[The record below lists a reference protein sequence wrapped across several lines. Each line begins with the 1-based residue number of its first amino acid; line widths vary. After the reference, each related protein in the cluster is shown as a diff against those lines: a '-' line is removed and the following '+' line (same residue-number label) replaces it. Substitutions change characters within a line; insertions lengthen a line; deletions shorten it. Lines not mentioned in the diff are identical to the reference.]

1 MKNFEDLE
9 KFIEEHNNWRELL
22 LKKPYSLKSVVD
34 VPYHKDWYMVNY
46 NLFESTL
53 SDPVVKETRGTIVE
67 ARNVDGK
74 RVVKTICAP
83 YTKFFNFG
91 DPNQDNIDWTTAKS
105 RYKIDGQLLKMFK
118 VNGVNY
124 WCTNGSPCLET
135 PLDYTTDEIQNYKEL
150 VFTAIKKDL
159 PSSPTQIITGIPY
172 YDEDN
177 GTIHVNNVDW
187 ISKVPDGWTLMF
199 ELTSPMNHIIVEYNE
214 IKLWFHGARDAK
226 GNEHEPEDVAKMFG
240 IPYEVPEQ
248 LGFES
253 FDKAFEV
260 INKWDGLKNEG
271 IVVCDAQYHR
281 VKVKCDDYLKIKFI
295 RDISTPKGIFWI
307 VISEEYD
314 DLTSYPELQK
324 KADEMAKEL
333 ALVLDKLKVMHKEI
347 VESRAKFVDQ
357 KSYAAWVLSEH
368 KDLSKFYFSAAKS
381 SEEDFIK
388 MQLKNLKSESSG
400 YDKYLELK
408 SVVGA

>member
-1 MKNFEDLE
+1 MKHFEDLE
-9 KFIEEHNNWRELL
+9 KFIADNVDWRELL
-22 LKKPYSLKSVVD
+22 LKKPYALKSVVD

-67 ARNVDGK
+67 VKNVDGK
-74 RVVKTICAP
+74 RIVKPVCAP

-91 DPNQDNIDWTTAKS
+91 DPNQDTIDWATAKT
-105 RYKIDGQLLKMFK
+105 RMKIDGQLIKMFK
-118 VNGVNY
+118 VDGVNY

-135 PLDYTTDEIQNYKEL
+135 PLDYTTNDIQNYKEL
-150 VFTAIKKDL
+150 LFRSIEQEL
-159 PSSPTQIITGIPY
+159 PKNSTMIVAGCPY

-177 GTIHVNNVDW
+177 GTIHVENVDW
-187 ISKVPDGWTLMF
+187 VSKVPDGWTLMF
-199 ELTSPMNHIIVEYNE
+199 ELTSPMNRIIVEYKD
-214 IKLWFHGARDAK
+214 IKLWFHGARDAE
-226 GNEHEPEDVAKMFG
+226 GNEHEPEDIAKEFG
-240 IPYEVPEQ
+240 IPYEVPKQ
-248 LGFES
+248 FGFTS
-253 FDKAFEV
+253 FEKAFDAIKEW
-260 INKWDGLKNEG
+260 KGLESEG
-271 IVVCDAQYHR
+271 IVVCDANYNR

-314 DLTSYPELQK
+314 DLASYPELQK
-324 KADEMAKEL
+324 KADEQAKEL
-333 ALVLDKLKVMHKEI
+333 ASVLDKLKVMHKEI
-347 VESRAKFVDQ
+347 VESRAKFADQ

-381 SEEDFIK
+381 SEEDFVK

-400 YDKYLELK
+400 YDRYLELK
-408 SVVGA
+408 SLLGC